1 MTIPAFGLGTFRLK
15 DDVVIASVKTA
26 LELGYRAVDTA
37 QIYDNEAAVGQ
48 AIAESGVPRN
58 ELYITTK
65 IWIENL
71 SKDKLIPSLKES
83 LKKLRTDYVDL
94 TLIHWPSPGD
104 AVSVEE
110 FMQALLE
117 AKKQGLTREIGISN
131 FTIPLMEKAIAAV
144 GADNIATNQIELSP
158 YLQNRKVVDWAKAH
172 GIHITSYMTLAYGK
186 ALKDEVIARIAA
198 KHNATPAQVILAWAM
213 GEGYSVIPSSTRREN
228 LASNLLAQDLHL
240 DAEDK
245 NAIAA
250 LDCNDRLVSPE
261 GLAPAWDFV
270 PLPLFHSSCGSCS
283 YIFAQKVDKCPNTC
297 ADGAIAVVNGAERH
311 FYRQTFIGQQFHQF
325 SPRDLFINHII

>member
-1 MTIPAFGLGTFRLK
+1 MAIPAFGLGTFRLK

-26 LELGYRAVDTA
+26 LALGYRAVDTA

-48 AIAESGVPRN
+48 AIAESGIPRG

-65 IWIENL
+65 IWTENL

-94 TLIHWPSPGD
+94 TLIHWPSPND
-104 AVSVEE
+104 AVPVAE

-117 AKKQGLTREIGISN
+117 AKEQGLTREIGISN

-144 GADNIATNQIELSP
+144 GVDNIATNQIELSP
-158 YLQNRKVVDWAKAH
+158 YLQNGKVVEWAKQH

-186 ALKDEVIARIAA
+186 ALNDEVISRIAA
-198 KHNATPAQVILAWAM
+198 KHSATPAQVILAWAI
-213 GEGYSVIPSSTRREN
+213 GEGFSVIPSSTKREN
-228 LASNLLAQDLHL
+228 LASNLQALNLKL

-245 NAIAA
+245 HAIAT

-261 GLAPAWDFV
+261 GLAPQWD
-270 PLPLFHSSCGSCS
+270 
-283 YIFAQKVDKCPNTC
+283 
-297 ADGAIAVVNGAERH
+297 
-311 FYRQTFIGQQFHQF
+311 
-325 SPRDLFINHII
+325 

>member
-1 MTIPAFGLGTFRLK
+1 MTIPALGLGTFRLK

-26 LELGYRAVDTA
+26 LELGYRAIDTA

-48 AIAESGVPRN
+48 AIEESGVPRD
-58 ELYITTK
+58 ELFITTK

-71 SKDKLIPSLKES
+71 GQDKLILSLKES

-94 TLIHWPSPGD
+94 TLIHWPSPDD

-117 AKKQGLTREIGISN
+117 AKEQGLTRKIGISN
-131 FTIPLMEKAIAAV
+131 FTIPLMERAIAAV
-144 GADNIATNQIELSP
+144 GKENIATNQIELSP
-158 YLQNRKVVDWAKAH
+158 YLQNHKVVEWAKQH

-213 GEGYSVIPSSTRREN
+213 GEGYAVIPSSTKRDN
-228 LASNLLAQDLHL
+228 LASNLKALDLQL
-240 DAEDK
+240 EDEDRQ
-245 NAIAA
+245 AIAA

-261 GLAPAWDFV
+261 GLAPQWD
-270 PLPLFHSSCGSCS
+270 
-283 YIFAQKVDKCPNTC
+283 
-297 ADGAIAVVNGAERH
+297 
-311 FYRQTFIGQQFHQF
+311 
-325 SPRDLFINHII
+325 

>member
-1 MTIPAFGLGTFRLK
+1 MAIPAFGLGTFRLK
-15 DDVVIASVKTA
+15 DDVVISSVKTA
-26 LELGYRAVDTA
+26 LELGYRAIDTA

-48 AIAESGVPRN
+48 AIAESGVPRH

-83 LKKLRTDYVDL
+83 LQKLRTDYVDL
-94 TLIHWPSPGD
+94 TLIHWPSPND
-104 AVSVEE
+104 EVSVEE
-110 FMQALLE
+110 FMQELLE
-117 AKKQGLTREIGISN
+117 AKKEGLTREIGISN

-144 GADNIATNQIELSP
+144 GAENIATNQIELSP
-158 YLQNRKVVDWAKAH
+158 YLQNAKQH

-213 GEGYSVIPSSTRREN
+213 GEGYSVIPSSTKRKN
-228 LASNLLAQDLHL
+228 LESNLKAQNLQL

-245 NAIAA
+245 KAIAA

-261 GLAPAWDFV
+261 GLAPEWD
-270 PLPLFHSSCGSCS
+270 
-283 YIFAQKVDKCPNTC
+283 
-297 ADGAIAVVNGAERH
+297 
-311 FYRQTFIGQQFHQF
+311 
-325 SPRDLFINHII
+325 